1 MDTKNTPPTMPR
13 PTASISFEVTVQRS
27 SADIE
32 RLRPRQEA
40 LRSTVSA
47 LAEIATER
55 MLAQREQLHER
66 LVEDF
71 LQGVQL
77 TPLDVRRARM
87 TAEALKDIFLNA
99 QWLST
104 EQMGEQA
111 ELAEALACGTPAA
124 IEDLPAA
131 QRRAAASRVNRWK
144 REGRL
149 FSIPRQGRDWYPRYA
164 VDAMFR
170 PLPIIQRVVEAFGE
184 GSPLRIASWMESPNA
199 YLDGQRPREL
209 LEKAPQAVLHALEQH
224 RVGALHG

>member
-1 MDTKNTPPTMPR
+1 MTTENTTSLMR
-13 PTASISFEVTVQRS
+13 RTNATLSFEVTVHRS

-32 RLRPRQEA
+32 RLRPRKEA
-40 LRSTVSA
+40 LRSTVNA

-55 MLAQREQLHER
+55 MLTQREQLHER

-87 TAEALKDIFLNA
+87 TAEALKDIFQNTE
-99 QWLST
+99 WLST
-104 EQMGEQA
+104 EEMGEQGEA
-111 ELAEALACGTPAA
+111 VEALACGTPVATQD
-124 IEDLPAA
+124 IPAA

-149 FSIPRQGRDWYPRYA
+149 FSISRQGRDWYPRYA

-170 PLPIIQRVVEAFGE
+170 PLPVVQHIVAAFGE
-184 GSPLRIASWMESPNA
+184 GSPLRIASWMESPNS

-209 LEKAPQAVLHALEQH
+209 LEKAPQLVLHALERH